1 MLIMVERNVAQQLHA
16 NVRTTDAQE
25 VLKAT
30 SWSVRVVGDFMIVM
44 NNLLSI
50 PVTVRH
56 PQQFSDSRSFVAAF
70 KREFLHLL
78 EALPVPRGK
87 IGMIRDSQMAS
98 INFMSPIPAAIQQ
111 RLQVF
116 QNLLNQPGVIHWDE
130 DPSNAVISLQ
140 LAKSIRLQNPDTGDA
155 QSVIDVFKQY
165 VVNDFALPA
174 HPKLNEHNRQYLYRS
189 SSLNDVMNESAVTEQ
204 ITTDYKKTLNRQNK
218 SDAIIDRDLDYAND
232 YMSYVAELGQSIIDD
247 LTMPY
252 YYILDYASRNDER
265 ASMTKLRGMRAA
277 FRELARFLKGQ
288 ALFSA
293 ADFDEFTQAV
303 SQAIEDTTP
312 TLQGFRLERMLHSA
326 ESELQRRR
334 SLLYHARKYSNN
346 RYQVRV
352 ELNGYHPKMWRQ
364 LAVSGETR
372 LDDFC
377 YLILAAFHAGGSHL
391 YALNH
396 GKDIYQLPYLDN
408 GENITLHWLGEF
420 KQGDQLTLDYDFG
433 DSWSFKI
440 TIEKVTK
447 RRTSLTSQEAQ
458 LLAGS
463 GKGIIDDIGGV
474 AGLEAAA
481 QDDPSLNEDFD
492 PKAEQEDW
500 VDASR
505 QLARRYE

>member
-1 MLIMVERNVAQQLHA
+1 MLIMVERNVAQHLHA
-16 NVRTTDAQE
+16 NVRTTDAQQ

-30 SWSVRVVGDFMIVM
+30 SWSVRTVGDFIIMM

-50 PVTVRH
+50 PVIVRH

-70 KREFLHLL
+70 KRELLHLL

-87 IGMIRDSQMAS
+87 IGMIRDAQLAS
-98 INFMSPIPAAIQQ
+98 VNFMSPIPAAIQQ

-116 QNLLNQPGVIHWDE
+116 QNLLNQPGVIHWDA
-130 DPSNAVISLQ
+130 DPSNPVISLQ

-165 VVNDFALPA
+165 VINDFTLPA
-174 HPKLNEHNRQYLYRS
+174 HPHLNEHNRQYLYRS
-189 SSLNDVMNESAVTEQ
+189 SSLNDLMNESAVTEQ
-204 ITTDYKKTLNRQNK
+204 ITKDYQKALNRQRK
-218 SDAIIDRDLDYAND
+218 SDAIIDRNLDYAND
-232 YMSYVAELGQSIIDD
+232 YMSYVAEQGQSIIDD
-247 LTMPY
+247 LTLPY
-252 YYILDYASRNDER
+252 YYVLDYGSRHDER
-265 ASMTKLRGMRAA
+265 VSATKLRGMRAA
-277 FRELARFLKGQ
+277 FREFARFLKAQ
-288 ALFSA
+288 DLYSA

-312 TLQGFRLERMLHSA
+312 TVQGFRLERMLHSA

-334 SLLYHARKYSNN
+334 SLLYHARKYSNQ

-352 ELNGYHPKMWRQ
+352 ELADYHPKMWRQ
-364 LAVSGETR
+364 FAVSGETR

-377 YLILAAFHAGGSHL
+377 YLILATFQAAGSHL
-391 YALNH
+391 YALKH
-396 GKDIYQLPYLDN
+396 GKNIYQLPYLDN

-433 DSWSFKI
+433 DAWSFKI
-440 TIEKVTK
+440 TIEQVTH
-447 RRTSLTSQEAQ
+447 RRTSLANQEAH
-458 LLAGS
+458 LIAGA

-481 QDDPSLNEDFD
+481 QDDASINGEFD
-492 PKAEQEDW
+492 PQFAQQGLPIA
-500 VDASR
+500 VR